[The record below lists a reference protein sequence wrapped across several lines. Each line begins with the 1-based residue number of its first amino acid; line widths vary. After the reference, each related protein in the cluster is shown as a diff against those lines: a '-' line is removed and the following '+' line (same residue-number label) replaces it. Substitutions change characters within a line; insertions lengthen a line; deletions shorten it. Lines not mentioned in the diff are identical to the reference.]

1 MNKPNDTQRRLEGF
15 AFLAAFAACI
25 PAANYLVQHVGTFC
39 LPDGGPCMI
48 PVAPGLTAPSG
59 VLMVGLGLV
68 LRDLVQRRL
77 GLWWSVGAILLGAAL
92 SVGFSAPSLV
102 VASASAFLF
111 SELADLLV
119 FTPLQKRGLVLA
131 AVVSSVVGLIIDSI
145 IFLQLAFGSLDFV
158 AGQIVGKILMVLVA
172 IPVLIL
178 LRNRDQR
185 IGMAAAS
192 S

>member
-1 MNKPNDTQRRLEGF
+1 MTRTTDTQRRLEGF
-15 AFLAAFAACI
+15 AFFAAFAACI
-25 PAANYLVQHVGTFC
+25 PAANYLIQHVGTVC
-39 LPDGGPCMI
+39 LPDGGPCLI

-77 GLWWSVGAILLGAAL
+77 GLWWSVAAIFIGAILSA
-92 SVGFSAPSLV
+92 SFSAPSLV
-102 VASASAFLF
+102 LASAAAFLF

-131 AVVSSVVGLIIDSI
+131 AVVSSLFGLVIDSI
-145 IFLQLAFGSLDFV
+145 IFLQMAFGSLDFIT
-158 AGQIVGKILMVLVA
+158 GQIVGKVWMVLIA
-172 IPVLIL
+172 IPILIL

-185 IGMAAAS
+185 IGMPSVA
-192 S
+192 

>member
-1 MNKPNDTQRRLEGF
+1 MKMPTDNQRRIEGF
-15 AFLAAFAACI
+15 AFFAAFAACI
-25 PAANYLVQHVGTFC
+25 PAANYLIQHVGTIC
-39 LPDGGPCMI
+39 LPDGGPCLI
-48 PVAPGLTAPSG
+48 PVAPGMTAPSG

-77 GLWWSVGAILLGAAL
+77 GLWWSIAAILIGAAL
-92 SVGFSAPSLV
+92 SAGFSAPSLV
-102 VASASAFLF
+102 LASAAAFLF

-131 AVVSSVVGLIIDSI
+131 AVVSSIVGLVIDSI
-145 IFLQLAFGSLDFV
+145 IFLQMAFGSLDFV
-158 AGQIVGKILMVLVA
+158 AGQIVGKIWMVLIA

-185 IGMAAAS
+185 IGMAAAV
-192 S
+192 

>member
-1 MNKPNDTQRRLEGF
+1 MTTATDTQRRIEGL
-15 AFLAAFAACI
+15 AFFAAFAACI
-25 PAANYLVQHVGTFC
+25 PAANYLIQHVGTIC
-39 LPDGGPCMI
+39 LPDGGPCLI

-59 VLMVGLGLV
+59 VLMVGLALV

-77 GLWWSVGAILLGAAL
+77 GLWWSIAAIVIGAILSAT
-92 SVGFSAPSLV
+92 FSAPSLV
-102 VASASAFLF
+102 LASAAAFLF
-111 SELADLLV
+111 SEIADLIV

-131 AVVSSVVGLIIDSI
+131 AVVSSIVGLVIDSI

-158 AGQIVGKILMVLVA
+158 AGQIVGKVWMVLIA

-185 IGMAAAS
+185 IGMAVAA
-192 S
+192 

>member
-1 MNKPNDTQRRLEGF
+1 MTMPNDIQRRLEGF

-25 PAANYLVQHVGTFC
+25 PAANYLIQHVGTFC
-39 LPDGGPCMI
+39 LPDGGPCVI

-77 GLWWSVGAILLGAAL
+77 GLWWSVGAILVGAAL
-92 SVGFSAPSLV
+92 SAGFSAPSLV
-102 VASASAFLF
+102 LASAAAFLF

-131 AVVSSVVGLIIDSI
+131 AVVSSVVGLIVDSV

-158 AGQIVGKILMVLVA
+158 TGQIVGKVWMVLVA

-192 S
+192 

>member
-1 MNKPNDTQRRLEGF
+1 MSIATDTQRRIEGF
-15 AFLAAFAACI
+15 AFFAAFAACI
-25 PAANYLVQHVGTFC
+25 PAANYLIQHVGTIC
-39 LPDGGPCMI
+39 LPDGGPCLI

-59 VLMVGLGLV
+59 VLMVGLALV

-77 GLWWSVGAILLGAAL
+77 GLWWSIAAIVIGAILSAT
-92 SVGFSAPSLV
+92 FSAPSLV
-102 VASASAFLF
+102 LASAAAFLF
-111 SELADLLV
+111 SEIADLIV

-131 AVVSSVVGLIIDSI
+131 AVVSSIVGLVIDSI

-158 AGQIVGKILMVLVA
+158 AGQIVGKVWMVLIA

-185 IGMAAAS
+185 IGMAVAA
-192 S
+192 